1 MTIPAVDSV
10 SATLFY
16 FSPPADGAKPYIWIN
31 ADPSR
36 PQRNWDTV
44 AHAVQIENL
53 RGKEDSVSLD
63 ATGFQ
68 YFRNAAAHTAF
79 DDDAAIEREYYP
91 ESIALVKEL
100 TGASRVVPFDHSKS
114 SPARSILRSPFHA
127 HSALLTRL
135 YPFPVPF
142 SIGDHSDPS
151 PPPG

>member
-1 MTIPAVDSV
+1 MSIPAVGSV
-10 SATLFY
+10 SAKLFY

-44 AHAVQIENL
+44 AHAVQSENL

-91 ESIALVKEL
+91 ESRS
-100 TGASRVVPFDHSKS
+100 SRARRAS
-114 SPARSILRSPFHA
+114 SPSTTVSPPPARPVLRPPFHGPE
-127 HSALLTRL
+127 SLLTRL
-135 YPFPVPF
+135 HPPPLPF
-142 SIGDHSDPS
+142 SIRDRSDPS
-151 PPPG
+151 PAPG